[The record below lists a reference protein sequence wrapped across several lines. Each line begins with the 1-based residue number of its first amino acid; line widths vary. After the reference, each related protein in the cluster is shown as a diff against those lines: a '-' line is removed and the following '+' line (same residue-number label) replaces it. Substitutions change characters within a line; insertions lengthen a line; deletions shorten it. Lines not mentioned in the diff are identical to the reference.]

1 MLSEDKKEC
10 YRWFLTAHARTLAR
24 LERALQRSGA
34 IPLDVYD
41 VLVTLEYAEG
51 HRLRLSD
58 LADTVLISRSGLTRR
73 LDRLEKLG
81 YIRRATCPRDRRG
94 TYAELT
100 EAGREAREA
109 AWPVFQEAIAAHF
122 GDRLNQEEAALMTT
136 ACQRLAAE

>member
-24 LERALQRSGA
+24 IERALTGA
-34 IPLDVYD
+34 GALPLEVYD

-51 HRLRLSD
+51 HRLRLCD
-58 LADTVLISRSGLTRR
+58 LAETVLISRSGLTRR
-73 LDRLEKLG
+73 LDRLESLG
-81 YIRRATCPRDRRG
+81 YLRRTTCPKDRRG

-100 EAGREAREA
+100 EAGRLAREA

-122 GDRLNQEEAALMTT
+122 GDRLEPKETALLT
-136 ACQRLAAE
+136 ATCQRLAAE